1 MGYLDSDTTSVDAIL
16 TKHGRKKLADGH
28 DLGIRHFA
36 LADDGVDYTLY
47 NINHI
52 SGSDSYGSDITAM
65 PLPEAVPDD
74 TISMKYMLLTRPRN
88 TVYQPKVD
96 LTQQGGRDLVIKQ
109 QGMSYKVTFAWET
122 INGPAEAVDLT
133 INDTSPFQF
142 HGGSGK
148 DIGGAQ
154 GYFISQQYI
163 QQPKVFR
170 IKTGQLSVTA
180 QPTSTNRTTSWKMVG
195 VETGATVYGTLT
207 ANKNIFNEFRS
218 KDNAGTAS

>member
-36 LADDGVDYTLY
+36 LSDDGVDYTLY

-74 TISMKYMLLTRPRN
+74 TVAMKYMLLTRPRN